1 MDGKR
6 RIGQADRLAA
16 VVSTGL
22 LELPAAPGLDRL
34 TRLASRLLGVPTSLV
49 SLVTDE
55 QQVFA
60 SQLGLPQPWADAA
73 RTPLSH
79 SFCQY
84 VVDDDAPLVVTDAR
98 DDERL
103 HDNRAIDEIGV
114 IAYAGMPIRMDGH
127 TLGAFCAID
136 GQPRKWTAA
145 ELETLEDLAAAV
157 ESEIALIKAADDAQ
171 RAAATMRAVL
181 EASHDAYVSSDA
193 DGRVRDWNHSAEVLF
208 GWTRAEAIGAPA
220 TELIIPEEYR
230 ADYNA
235 DIARV
240 RAGGR
245 SELAGRRMEMPVRHR
260 DGHCLPVEYTVQVTD
275 VGSPV
280 YHAFLHDISARR
292 SAQRQLQ
299 RQAELIDAAPA
310 AIIVRGDDG
319 TIRFWNNGAEQMYG
333 WPAAA
338 VAGQDIH
345 RLLGTEFPES
355 LARVE
360 EALETTGTWEG
371 ELTHRHADGHTITVL
386 SRHARRPAPDGGT
399 EIIETNADITGRLQ
413 AQRELQQRNRQLEQ
427 ANLLKLDLM
436 GMLSHDIGTPLAAIA
451 GYSELL
457 SEEPLPEFVLGLI
470 GRIRKSTH
478 RIDELRHNVL
488 AMCSLDSGTLTAAR
502 QPVLLGPALREAVD
516 AVETEVPIDCPDH
529 VRVLVNPAHLTQ
541 IVVNFITNA
550 AKYGGGATAITVR
563 NGDGAATVAVHDEGP
578 GVPAALRPRLFDRYT
593 RAHETGGAKGHG
605 LGLHI
610 VASLA
615 QANHGAVSHRDN
627 HPRGSVFELTLETT
641 RRGRSEIDGGER

>member
-1 MDGKR
+1 MDTER
-6 RIGQADRLAA
+6 RIAQADRLAA
-16 VVSTGL
+16 VASTGL
-22 LELPAAPGLDRL
+22 LTLPPAPGLDRL
-34 TRLASRLLGVPTSLV
+34 TRLASRLLGVPTTLV

-55 QQVFA
+55 RQVFA
-60 SQLGLPQPWADAA
+60 SQLGLPQPWADAGQ
-73 RTPLSH
+73 TPLSH

-103 HDNRAIDEIGV
+103 RDNRAIDEIGV
-114 IAYAGMPIRMDGH
+114 IAYAGMPIRLDGQ

-157 ESEIALIKAADDAQ
+157 DSEIALIKAADDAQ
-171 RAAATMRAVL
+171 QAAATMRAVL
-181 EASHDAYVSSDA
+181 EASHDAYVSTDA
-193 DGRVRDWNHSAEVLF
+193 RGLVVDWNQAAEALF
-208 GWTRAEAIGAPA
+208 GWTRDEAIGALA
-220 TELIIPEEYR
+220 TELIIPAEHR
-230 ADYNA
+230 DRYNA
-235 DIARV
+235 DIDRV

-260 DGHCLPVEYTVQVTD
+260 DGRYFPVEYTVQVTD

-292 SAQRQLQ
+292 AAQRQLR

-345 RLLGTEFPES
+345 QLLHTGFPDG
-355 LARVE
+355 LAEVR
-360 EALETTGTWEG
+360 EALETAGTWEG
-371 ELTHRHADGHTITVL
+371 ELTHRCADGHTITVL

-399 EIIETNADITGRLQ
+399 EVIETNADITGRLL

-436 GMLSHDIGTPLAAIA
+436 GMLSHDIGTPLAAIT

-457 SEEPLPEFVLGLI
+457 GEEPLPEFVLGLI
-470 GRIRKSTH
+470 GRIRKSAH

-488 AMCSLDSGTLTAAR
+488 AMCSLDSGTLTACR
-502 QPVLLGPALREAVD
+502 QPVLLGPALREAVEALEAD
-516 AVETEVPIDCPDH
+516 VPVDCPDGL
-529 VRVLVNPAHLTQ
+529 RVLVNPAHLTQ

-550 AKYGGGATAITVR
+550 AKYGGGATGITVR
-563 NGDGAATVAVHDEGP
+563 AGDATVTVSVHDEGP
-578 GVPAALRPRLFDRYT
+578 GVPAGLRSRLFDRYT

-615 QANHGAVSHRDN
+615 GANHGTVTHRDN
-627 HPRGSVFELTLETT
+627 QPRGSVFELTLE
-641 RRGRSEIDGGER
+641 SA